1 MQRNGTSSL
10 LTLTD
15 REREQWLADQ
25 ANRQPGSV
33 SGFECPECLNR
44 GYTVHVDET
53 GHRYTRECRCM
64 VRRRS
69 EKIMEQSG
77 LSELLTRYTMRNWEC
92 REPWQK
98 NVLHLAREWA
108 ENPSGWFFLAG
119 TPGTGKTHLCVALC
133 GVLMTRGLACRYML
147 WRDMAVRAKAA
158 VNDEAEYQQIVE
170 PLKMVRVLYIDDLFK
185 TGRGQEPTAADV
197 NLAFEILNARYNDSR
212 KITILS
218 SEWTLES
225 ILNLD
230 EGVGSRIYERT
241 KGYYFD
247 LTGRKNWRLI

>member
-1 MQRNGTSSL
+1 
-10 LTLTD
+10 
-15 REREQWLADQ
+15 
-25 ANRQPGSV
+25 
-33 SGFECPECLNR
+33 
-44 GYTVHVDET
+44 
-53 GHRYTRECRCM
+53 
-64 VRRRS
+64 
-69 EKIMEQSG
+69 
-77 LSELLTRYTMRNWEC
+77 
-92 REPWQK
+92 
-98 NVLHLAREWA
+98 
-108 ENPSGWFFLAG
+108 
-119 TPGTGKTHLCVALC
+119 
-133 GVLMTRGLACRYML
+133 
-147 WRDMAVRAKAA
+147 MAVRAKAA